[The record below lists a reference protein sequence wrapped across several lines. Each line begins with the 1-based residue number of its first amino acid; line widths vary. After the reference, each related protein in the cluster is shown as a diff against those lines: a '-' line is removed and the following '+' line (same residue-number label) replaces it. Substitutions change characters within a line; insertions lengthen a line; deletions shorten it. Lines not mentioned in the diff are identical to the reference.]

1 MTEERIIIALALEGK
16 GVADFCAATGR
27 TQCYMRTKLRAM
39 ELRYDTHACPKR
51 WRVPAELMPPM
62 PIKDRGALPVKEAL
76 ALGYQIAGIP
86 DPIHNPYGIKI
97 SATEA
102 DNRRK
107 MSKL

>member
-1 MTEERIIIALALEGK
+1 MTEEQKIIALALEGK

-27 TQCYMRTKLRAM
+27 TQCYMRTKVKEMGLLWDKSASPR
-39 ELRYDTHACPKR
+39 C
-51 WRVPAELMPPM
+51 WRVPAELMPK
-62 PIKDRGALPVKEAL
+62 KDRGMVSVKDGL